1 MILSSFDPEL
11 QLKDTKSA
19 IKNKFEKLWPVLK
32 GFKFVTTQVLV
43 LKKMERKHKTKYDT
57 FSLHSKAETII
68 NESDIDDNVFKSI
81 NAYYSY
87 MKHKKNF

>member
-32 GFKFVTTQVLV
+32 GFKFVTTQVSV
-43 LKKMERKHKTKYDT
+43 LKNIEENIKQNMTHFLYTQKQKQ
-57 FSLHSKAETII
+57 LL
-68 NESDIDDNVFKSI
+68 
-81 NAYYSY
+81 
-87 MKHKKNF
+87 MKVTLMIMCLNQ